1 MAVFDWIIVVIGLFI
16 ITIFYFVGS
25 VIIVEN
31 VIPQINSTSLGV
43 ATAEQQQ
50 VYENVV
56 DAWNIILWIF
66 VFGLLFFGFVSS
78 QRREPDTGVSG
89 FV

>member
-1 MAVFDWIIVVIGLFI
+1 MAVFDWVIVVIGLFV

-31 VIPQINSTSLGV
+31 VIPQINNTSLGV
-43 ATAEQQQ
+43 ASTKQQA
-50 VYENVV
+50 VYENIIN
-56 DAWNIILWIF
+56 AWNIILWIF
-66 VFGLLFFGFVSS
+66 VFGLLFFGFISA
-78 QRREPDTGVSG
+78 QRREPDTGVEG